1 MSQKEGIVEN
11 FLGHFDKKRA
21 MKLLDEWVWIDPD
34 TKQRQCIVVD
44 TSGKSDIENMLYVLQ
59 PQEVPDFLMGCKEF
73 WAGSKLPEWAQE
85 KEEVFRNSF

>member
-34 TKQRQCIVVD
+34 TKQRYLL
-44 TSGKSDIENMLYVLQ
+44 NY
-59 PQEVPDFLMGCKEF
+59 
-73 WAGSKLPEWAQE
+73 
-85 KEEVFRNSF
+85 